1 MKIAEIYKKYIR
13 INSFEK
19 DSFSILET
27 QLNEDQD
34 VTSRSNFEG
43 HVTASAFI
51 VNEKDRQVLLIEH
64 KVLKKYLQPGG
75 HIEPQD
81 KTPLHSAVREAE
93 EETGISSKD
102 LNAKSIA
109 WKHPVIPFDI
119 DTHFIPENP
128 KKGEP
133 SHYHHD
139 FRYLFTTKSSNVHID
154 KSEST
159 DYRWIEWEEF
169 SQLENFAKI
178 SDKIDA
184 LLESNTLDFF
194 RSVVVNE
201 GKKISVVAVSHI
213 IPSSEDYIRSLQENF
228 NLIGVIPKPKSIN
241 PSTLR
246 TLENLDI
253 PLLPQFTRE
262 SLTDNPDNFIEYLSD
277 FENIVLIDIGG
288 YFSNIPGY
296 LKSELQD
303 RLLGIV
309 EDTENG
315 LKKYETTL
323 SSGCKVVSVA
333 RSPLKNYEDRLVGH
347 SVAHAT
353 ETILRNINILPMYKN
368 CGVIGYGKVGKGIV
382 EYLQQSNI
390 KPYVCE
396 IDPFRA
402 VQSSNDGASVKSL
415 NDLLGTCEI
424 IFCATGAHSLNV
436 LQLSKLKKGAYL
448 ASVTS
453 SDDEFDFEFLE
464 DEYEKIKVTEHVT
477 KYVKPGHAFHLLNDG
492 NAVNFLFSAAVDK
505 YISLVQAE
513 LLLSAVNL
521 YKGKYEQTRT
531 VFENSVEEQAN
542 IANIW
547 LQFDK

>member
-1 MKIAEIYKKYIR
+1 MTISDIYRKYIS

-19 DSFSILET
+19 ENFSILEK
-27 QLNEDQD
+27 QLVENQD

-43 HVTASAFI
+43 HVTASGFI
-51 VNEKDRQVLLIEH
+51 VNENNKQVLLLEH

-75 HIEPQD
+75 HLEPTD
-81 KTPLHSAVREAE
+81 ETPLDSAIREVE
-93 EETGISSKD
+93 EETGISKENIMS
-102 LNAKSIA
+102 KSIV

-133 SHYHHD
+133 DHYHHD

-154 KSEST
+154 TTEST
-159 DYRWIEWEEF
+159 DYKWIEWEEF
-169 SQLENFAKI
+169 SRLENFAKI
-178 SDKIDA
+178 SDKIDT
-184 LLESNTLDFF
+184 LLESNTSDFF
-194 RSVVVNE
+194 RSVVGDK
-201 GKKISVVAVSHI
+201 GKDISIIAVSHL
-213 IPSSEDYIRSLQENF
+213 IPSSENYIKSLQQNF
-228 NLIGVIPKPKSIN
+228 NLIGISPKPKSKN
-241 PSTLR
+241 LSTV
-246 TLENLDI
+246 TMLEHLEV
-253 PLLPQFTRE
+253 PVLSQFTRE
-262 SLTDNPDNFIEYLSD
+262 SLTQNPDSLIELLSD
-277 FENIVLIDIGG
+277 YENIVLIDIGG
-288 YFSNIPGY
+288 YFSDIASE
-296 LKSELQD
+296 LKSKLQE

-315 LKKYETTL
+315 FKKYEA
-323 SSGCKVVSVA
+323 SASCDCAVVSVA

-353 ETILRNINILPMYKN
+353 ETILRNINILPMYKK

-402 VQSSNDGASVKSL
+402 VQASSDGATVKPL
-415 NDLLGTCEI
+415 NDLLSTCEV
-424 IFCATGAHSLNV
+424 IFCATGAHSVSV
-436 LQLSKLKKGAYL
+436 LELPNLKKGAYL

-464 DEYEKIKVTEHVT
+464 DEYEKVKITEHVT
-477 KYVKPGHAFHLLNDG
+477 KYVKPGHSFHLLNDG

-521 YKGKYEQTRT
+521 YEGSYKDSGHVYT
-531 VFENSVEEQAN
+531 NSINVQAD
-542 IANIW
+542 IAKLW
-547 LQFDK
+547 LDYDK